1 MKSCKTLAL
10 ALLLAALGLVV
21 PAHAETGFYV
31 GGGIGQSSLED
42 DPANFDEQD
51 SAWKAFVGFKLG
63 FIPIVK
69 AAVEAGYRDLG
80 NPAAAGSSVEV
91 RGYDYAALIGIG
103 LGPVELFG
111 RAGQMQYDLTAS
123 GAPTLSEADG
133 SATVLGVGAA
143 FKLFGIGLRGEYEQ
157 IDIDELDNVSM
168 ISLSLVFGF

>member
-1 MKSCKTLAL
+1 MKSCKTIAF

-31 GGGIGQSSLED
+31 GGGVGQSSLEEES
-42 DPANFDEQD
+42 FDESD

-80 NPAAAGSSVEV
+80 NPAAAGSSVEI
-91 RGYDYAALIGIG
+91 RGYDYAALVGIG

-111 RAGQMQYDLTAS
+111 RVGQMQYDLTAS
-123 GAPTLSEADG
+123 GAPTLADADG

-157 IDIDELDNVSM
+157 IDVDELDNVSM